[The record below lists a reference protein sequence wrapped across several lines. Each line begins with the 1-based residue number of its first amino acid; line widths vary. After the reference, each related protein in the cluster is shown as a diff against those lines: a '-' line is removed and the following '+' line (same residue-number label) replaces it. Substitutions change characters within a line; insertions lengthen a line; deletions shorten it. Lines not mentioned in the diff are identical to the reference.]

1 MATKTPPSPAPR
13 PRAPAR
19 KAAAAP
25 KKSASSTVRVP
36 SAQVRSVKARTAPA
50 PGPAARKAPQAPQA
64 AALPAPETGALPGLR
79 TGDDVETRIYN
90 AVFESVM
97 TQRLTPGTKLP
108 EASLCTLFGVR
119 RATVRKVLQT
129 LAHDH
134 IVELRPN
141 RGAVV
146 AAPTP
151 QETRKIFEARR
162 ALEAAIV
169 RLATHHATP
178 DDLASLRAQLQQ
190 EHEAMHSFT
199 QPAWARLAS
208 SFHLRLAELAR
219 NPILQRYLMELVSR
233 CSLIVALYEPPG
245 KASCEHEEHARVVD
259 LIEHGDAE
267 GAVAVMEEHLL
278 ELERSVCMQHDAPG
292 NSLARMLGMD

>member
-1 MATKTPPSPAPR
+1 MATTTPSRPAPR

-19 KAAAAP
+19 KKAAAAP
-25 KKSASSTVRVP
+25 QKSAALPV
-36 SAQVRSVKARTAPA
+36 
-50 PGPAARKAPQAPQA
+50 
-64 AALPAPETGALPGLR
+64 AALPAADQAVALPGLR
-79 TGDDVETRIYN
+79 PGDDVETRIYN
-90 AVFESVM
+90 TVFESVM

-146 AAPTP
+146 AAPSP
-151 QETRKIFEARR
+151 EETRKIFEARR
-162 ALEAAIV
+162 ALESAIV
-169 RLATHHATP
+169 RLATRHATP
-178 DDLASLRAQLQQ
+178 ADLASLRSQLQQ
-190 EHEAMHSFT
+190 EHAAMHTFT

-259 LIEHGDAE
+259 LIEQGDAE

-278 ELERSVCMQHDAPG
+278 ELERSVCMQHEAPG
-292 NSLARMLGMD
+292 NSLARMLGMA